1 MHNSDLLY
9 LSKFVVAPE
18 YDSLSEYDHL
28 RDFDFDG
35 NTDQFLEVSEY
46 DDLDDYLWD
55 ED

>member
-1 MHNSDLLY
+1 MHNSEILH

-18 YDSLSEYDHL
+18 YDSISEYDHFNDL
-28 RDFDFDG
+28 DFDG
-35 NTDQFLEVSEY
+35 NTDQFHTGSEY

>member
-1 MHNSDLLY
+1 MHNSEILH

-18 YDSLSEYDHL
+18 YDSISEYDHL
-28 RDFDFDG
+28 RDFVFDG
-35 NTDQFLEVSEY
+35 NTDQFLDVSEY